1 MKCRTRHFE
10 LGRHAAKT
18 ALTCRAVNAAPARA
32 QGALAIESGVE
43 KLRHRGSKLKKDA
56 LLKRPLK
63 KALRLEVCGG
73 DEGNRTL
80 GLCHATAALSQLSY
94 VPLGSASL
102 SMADHRQSCQC
113 KRPGC

>member
-43 KLRHRGSKLKKDA
+43 KLKKDA